1 MLQRNDGQREIGGAP
16 PVSSTRNVVFVAP
29 FPLDTTLR
37 FARAAAGLAD
47 VRFLGI
53 MQEAPRGDAA
63 GMFADLVI
71 VADGLDAGQLID
83 AARLL
88 ERRHGTIHRVLGILE
103 VLQVQLGEVRR
114 ALGVP
119 GTSPD
124 TADLFRDKARMKD
137 ELRRHGLPCA
147 RHRLLRS
154 WIDAE
159 AFVAEVGLPLVLK
172 PPAGM
177 GGKATWRVRTPDEL
191 RGALAA
197 LHASPDAPALAE
209 ELLVG
214 QEHSFETI
222 TIGGQVRFHSLS
234 RYYPTPLEVME
245 TPWVQWVCVLPRD
258 ISGAAWSDAT
268 ELGVRAVT
276 ALGLDTG
283 FTHMEWFRRDDGS
296 LAIGEIAARPPGAN
310 IVRMTGLAYDADLY
324 RAWARAVVDDAF
336 DGPWDRTYAV
346 GCAYLRGVGHGRVL
360 RVTGVDRA
368 QELVG
373 RHVVEAR
380 LPEPGAARNDSY
392 EGDGYVIVRHPDTE
406 IVTATMKTIIETIQ
420 VQYG

>member
-1 MLQRNDGQREIGGAP
+1 M
-16 PVSSTRNVVFVAP
+16 RNVVFVAP

-37 FARAAAGLAD
+37 FARAASSLDD
-47 VRFLGI
+47 VRLLGI
-53 MQEAPRGDAA
+53 LQEAPRGGDASL
-63 GMFADLVI
+63 FADLVT
-71 VADGLDAGQLID
+71 VGDGLDTGQLIT

-88 ERRHGTIHRVLGILE
+88 EHRHGAIHRVLGILE
-103 VLQVQLGEVRR
+103 PLQVQLGEIRR

-119 GTSPD
+119 GTGPD

-154 WIDAE
+154 WSDAE
-159 AFVAEVGLPLVLK
+159 AMIAEIGLPVVLK

-177 GGKATWRVRTPDEL
+177 GCKATWRVRSVDEL
-191 RGALAA
+191 RGALTAI
-197 LHASPDAPALAE
+197 HASPEHPALAE

-214 QEHSFETI
+214 REHSFETI
-222 TIGGQVRFHSLS
+222 TIGGEVRFHSLS

-245 TPWVQWVCVLPRD
+245 TPWIQWVCILPRE
-258 ISGAAWSDAT
+258 IAGEEWSDAV

-283 FTHMEWFRRDDGS
+283 FTHMEWFRRSDGS

-310 IVRMTGLAYDADLY
+310 IVRMTGLAHEADMY

-336 DGPWDRTYAV
+336 DGPYTRRHAV
-346 GCAYLRGVGHGRVL
+346 GCAYLRGVGRGRVL
-360 RVTGVDRA
+360 RVTGIDRA

-373 RHVVEAR
+373 RLVVEAR
-380 LPEPGAARNDSY
+380 LPEPGALRNDSY
-392 EGDGYVIVRHPDTE
+392 EGDGYVIVRDPDTAA
-406 IVTATMKTIIETIQ
+406 VTAAMKAIIETIQ

>member
-1 MLQRNDGQREIGGAP
+1 M
-16 PVSSTRNVVFVAP
+16 RNVVFVAP
-29 FPLDTTLR
+29 FPLDTTMR
-37 FARAAAGLAD
+37 FARAAAGLGD
-47 VRFLGI
+47 VRLLGI
-53 MQEAPRGDAA
+53 LQEPPRGGDA
-63 GMFADLVI
+63 GLFVDLVT
-71 VADGLDAGQLID
+71 VRDGLDARQLIE
-83 AARLL
+83 AARVL
-88 ERRHGTIHRVLGILE
+88 ERRHGPIHRVLGILE
-103 VLQVQLGEVRR
+103 ALQVQLGEVRR

-154 WIDAE
+154 WSDAE
-159 AFVAEVGLPLVLK
+159 GFVAEVGLPLVLK

-177 GGKATWRVRTPDEL
+177 GCKATWRVRSLDEL

-197 LHASPDAPALAE
+197 IHASPDNPALAE
-209 ELLVG
+209 ELLSG
-214 QEHSFETI
+214 KEHSFETI

-245 TPWVQWVCVLPRD
+245 TPWIQWVCVLPRE
-258 ISGAAWSDAT
+258 ITGPAWADAT

-310 IVRMTGLAYDADLY
+310 IVRMNGFAHDADMY
-324 RAWARAVVDDAF
+324 RAWARAVVDDGF
-336 DGPWDRTYAV
+336 DGPFARKYAV
-346 GCAYLRGVGHGRVL
+346 GCAYLRGVGRGRVL

-380 LPEPGAARNDSY
+380 LPEPGAPRSDSY
-392 EGDGYVIVRHPDTE
+392 EGDGHVIVRHPDTE
-406 IVTATMKTIIETIQ
+406 VVTAAMKTIIETIQ